1 MNLKL
6 SLEKAQEAY
15 KKATTEN
22 KKLLID
28 LYGGHH
34 FEEVRDRLK
43 GYKSACE
50 ILNRKELTLEMFQV
64 LFGDTKQ
71 AKKQFA
77 RHRIVTCIEA
87 INQGWVPDFDNSNQ
101 YKYYVWMYGKKNG
114 FSSCVLVYYYL
125 GGTSSGSDMYCETR
139 ANAELIEKICR
150 EDYIEYL
157 F

>member
-6 SLEKAQEAY
+6 PLEKAQEAY
-15 KKATTEN
+15 KKATQEN

-28 LYGGHH
+28 LYGAEH
-34 FEEVRDRLK
+34 FEEVKDRLK

-50 ILNRKELTLEMFQV
+50 ILGIKQLTLEVFKQ
-64 LFGDTKQ
+64 LFGDNIK
-71 AKKQFA
+71 AVKQFA

-87 INQGWVPDFDNSNQ
+87 IKQGWEPDFDNSNQ
-101 YKYYVWMYGKKNG
+101 PKFYVWMYGKKNG
-114 FSSCVLVYYYL
+114 FSSSVYDGL
-125 GGTSSGSDMYCETR
+125 IISAVGSDMYCETR
-139 ANAELIEKICR
+139 EQAELIEKICR